1 MSPSNGPDDRSSHH
15 RDLEESF
22 FGKPR
27 AELRERLRKA
37 ERTRTRQMETL
48 AEVSGIEDVEVLE
61 KLVLLGIRSETLAA
75 LTLYPLVAVAWA
87 DGKVDRHEREA
98 VLRGARECSVAPG
111 SVSYDL
117 LAGWLEERPDAVLLR
132 AWQGLVRELAGQVDA
147 EWRLVFAR
155 ELLARA
161 HAVAEASGGFL
172 ALEKTSADEQTVL
185 DRLRDAFQQ
194 DGR

>member
-1 MSPSNGPDDRSSHH
+1 MQR
-15 RDLEESF
+15 R
-22 FGKPR
+22 
-27 AELRERLRKA
+27 
-37 ERTRTRQMETL
+37 
-48 AEVSGIEDVEVLE
+48 
-61 KLVLLGIRSETLAA
+61 
-75 LTLYPLVAVAWA
+75 
-87 DGKVDRHEREA
+87 
-98 VLRGARECSVAPG
+98 PG

-161 HAVAEASGGFL
+161 RAVAEASGGFL
-172 ALEKTSADEQTVL
+172 ALEKTSPDEQTVL